1 MPVTLSFGNRH
12 DYEVNHSR
20 LARLMSS
27 DKQEA
32 LYMGLWDRFKDFFR
46 THKKKEALEV
56 LHTLIHG
63 CERENQAELN
73 VDITGMEKIHAFV
86 QLKQYAN
93 PSQQDRFVMRFD
105 MNQTQVL
112 FEIDGK
118 VIEKCNLHRLLNVSE
133 NCIFKVMEE
142 DEEELFFKVCIKY
155 GEKIARYP
163 ELLEGFA
170 NKLKAAVN
178 EDDEIKDEVY
188 KLMRSGED
196 RKMECVEWHGTLT
209 EEEINK
215 LRCLQMGSFNITTQ
229 FFKIGYWEL
238 EGEVLFDMFHPT
250 LIYLLQAYTP
260 SLSSDLTEINTML
273 FSEAL
278 NKDFDDY
285 HNNKREIDSILRKIY
300 RSHNNTLFISENSSC
315 RNMLL

>member
-1 MPVTLSFGNRH
+1 MPVTLNFGNH
-12 DYEVNHSR
+12 HNYEINHSR
-20 LARLMSS
+20 IVRLMSS
-27 DKQEA
+27 DKEKA
-32 LYMGLWDRFKDFFR
+32 LYMGIWDRFKDHFR
-46 THKKKEALEV
+46 TQKKQEVLEV

-73 VDITGMEKIHAFV
+73 VDIAGMEKIHAFV

-105 MNQTQVL
+105 LSQTQIL

-142 DEEELFFKVCIKY
+142 DEEELFFKICIKY

-163 ELLEGFA
+163 ELLQNFA
-170 NKLKAAVN
+170 FKLRQEVN

-196 RKMECVEWHGTLT
+196 RKMACVEWNGTLT
-209 EEEINK
+209 EGEIDK
-215 LRCLQMGSFNITTQ
+215 LLCLQMGSFSIATQ

-250 LIYLLQAYTP
+250 LIYLLQGYTP
-260 SLSSDLTEINTML
+260 SLSCDFTEANTML
-273 FSEAL
+273 LSDVL
-278 NKDFDDY
+278 
-285 HNNKREIDSILRKIY
+285 KRMMMIITIIKEKLIL
-300 RSHNNTLFISENSSC
+300 F
-315 RNMLL
+315 

>member
-1 MPVTLSFGNRH
+1 MPVTLNFGNQH
-12 DYEVNHSR
+12 NYEINHSR
-20 LARLMSS
+20 IARLMSS
-27 DKQEA
+27 DKEKA
-32 LYMGLWDRFKDFFR
+32 LYMGVWDRFKDHFR
-46 THKKKEALEV
+46 TQKKQEVLEV

-73 VDITGMEKIHAFV
+73 VDIAGMEKIHAFV
-86 QLKQYAN
+86 QLKQYAD

-105 MNQTQVL
+105 LSQTQIL

-142 DEEELFFKVCIKY
+142 DEEELFFKICIKY
-155 GEKIARYP
+155 GEKIACYP

-238 EGEVLFDMFHPT
+238 EGEVLFDMLHPT
-250 LIYLLQAYTP
+250 LLYLLQAYTP
-260 SLSSDLTEINTML
+260 SLSSDLTEVNTML

-285 HNNKREIDSILRKIY
+285 HNNKREIDSILSRIY

>member
-12 DYEVNHSR
+12 NYEVNASR
-20 LARLMSS
+20 LTRLMSP
-27 DKQEA
+27 DKEEA
-32 LYMGLWDRFKDFFR
+32 LYMGVWDRFKDCFR
-46 THKKKEALEV
+46 THKKKEVLEV
-56 LHTLIHG
+56 LYTLIHG

-73 VDITGMEKIHAFV
+73 VDITGMEKIHAFT

-118 VIEKCNLHRLLNVSE
+118 VIDKCNLHRLLNVSE
-133 NCIFKVMEE
+133 NCTFKVMED
-142 DEEELFFKVCIKY
+142 DEVELFFKICIKY

-170 NKLKAAVN
+170 NELKDAVN
-178 EDDEIKDEVY
+178 EDDDIKDEVY

-196 RKMECVEWHGTLT
+196 RKMACVQWNGTLT
-209 EEEINK
+209 EEEMNK

-238 EGEVLFDMFHPT
+238 EGEVLFDMVHPI
-250 LIYLLQAYTP
+250 LSYLLQAYKP
-260 SLSSDLTEINTML
+260 SLSPDLIETNTMV
-273 FSEAL
+273 FSDVL
-278 NKDFDDY
+278 NKDYDDY
-285 HNNKREIDSILRKIY
+285 QNNKREIDAILRRIY
-300 RSHNNTLFISENSSC
+300 RTHDNTLFISEGPSC
-315 RNMLL
+315 RNMLI

>member
-12 DYEVNHSR
+12 HYEVNTSR
-20 LARLMSS
+20 LTRLMSP
-27 DKQEA
+27 DKEEA
-32 LYMGLWDRFKDFFR
+32 LYMGIWDRFKDCFR
-46 THKKKEALEV
+46 THKKKEVLEV
-56 LHTLIHG
+56 LYTLIHG

-73 VDITGMEKIHAFV
+73 VDTVGMEKIHAFA
-86 QLKQYAN
+86 QLKQYAD

-112 FEIDGK
+112 FEIDGG
-118 VIEKCNLHRLLNVSE
+118 VIDKFNLHRLLNVSE

-142 DEEELFFKVCIKY
+142 DEEELFFKICIKY

-170 NKLKAAVN
+170 NKLKDAVN
-178 EDDEIKDEVY
+178 EDDDVKDEVY

-196 RKMECVEWHGTLT
+196 RKMACVEWSGTLT
-209 EEEINK
+209 EEEKKK
-215 LRCLQMGSFNITTQ
+215 LRCIQMGSFNITTQ

-238 EGEVLFDMFHPT
+238 EGEVLFDMVHPI
-250 LIYLLQAYTP
+250 LSYLLQAYKP
-260 SLSSDLTEINTML
+260 SLSSDLIETNTML
-273 FSEAL
+273 FPEVL

-285 HNNKREIDSILRKIY
+285 Q
-300 RSHNNTLFISENSSC
+300 
-315 RNMLL
+315 

>member
-1 MPVTLSFGNRH
+1 MPVTLNFGNRH
-12 DYEVNHSR
+12 GYEVNHSR
-20 LARLMSS
+20 IARLMSS

-32 LYMGLWDRFKDFFR
+32 LYMGLWDRFKDCFR
-46 THKKKEALEV
+46 THKKKEVLEV
-56 LHTLIHG
+56 LYTLIHG

-86 QLKQYAN
+86 QLKEYAN

-105 MNQTQVL
+105 LSQTQVL

-118 VIEKCNLHRLLNVSE
+118 VIEKCNLYRLLNVSE

-142 DEEELFFKVCIKY
+142 DEEELFFKICIKY

-163 ELLEGFA
+163 ELLQDLAF
-170 NKLKAAVN
+170 KLRQEVN

-188 KLMRSGED
+188 NLMRSGED
-196 RKMECVEWHGTLT
+196 RKMECVEWNGTLT

-215 LRCLQMGSFNITTQ
+215 LRCLQMGSFHITTQ

-250 LIYLLQAYTP
+250 LIYLLQGYTP
-260 SLSSDLTEINTML
+260 TLSCNFTEANTILLSDILK
-273 FSEAL
+273 
-278 NKDFDDY
+278 KDDDDY

>member
-46 THKKKEALEV
+46 THKKKEVLEV
-56 LHTLIHG
+56 LYTLIHG

-142 DEEELFFKVCIKY
+142 DEEELFFKICIKY

-170 NKLKAAVN
+170 NKLKVAVN

-196 RKMECVEWHGTLT
+196 RKMESVEWHGTLT

-215 LRCLQMGSFNITTQ
+215 LLCLQMGSFNIITQ

-285 HNNKREIDSILRKIY
+285 HNNKREIDAILRKIY

>member
-12 DYEVNHSR
+12 GYEVNHSR
-20 LARLMSS
+20 IARLMSS

-32 LYMGLWDRFKDFFR
+32 LYMGVWDRFKDHFR
-46 THKKKEALEV
+46 TQKKQEVLEV

-73 VDITGMEKIHAFV
+73 VDTVGMEKIHAFA
-86 QLKQYAN
+86 QLKQYAD

-105 MNQTQVL
+105 LSQTQIL

-118 VIEKCNLHRLLNVSE
+118 VMEKCNLHRLLNVSE

-142 DEEELFFKVCIKY
+142 DEEELFFKICIKY

-163 ELLEGFA
+163 ELLQNFA
-170 NKLKAAVN
+170 FKLRQEVN

-196 RKMECVEWHGTLT
+196 RKMACVEWNGTLT
-209 EEEINK
+209 EGEIDK
-215 LRCLQMGSFNITTQ
+215 LLCLQMGSFSIATQ

-250 LIYLLQAYTP
+250 LIYLLQGYTP
-260 SLSSDLTEINTML
+260 SLSCDFTEANTML
-273 FSEAL
+273 LSDVL
-278 NKDFDDY
+278 KKDEDDY

-300 RSHNNTLFISENSSC
+300 RSHNNTLFISKNSGC

>member
-12 DYEVNHSR
+12 SYEVNHSR
-20 LARLMSS
+20 IARLMSS

-32 LYMGLWDRFKDFFR
+32 LYMGVWDRFKDHFR
-46 THKKKEALEV
+46 TQKKQEVLEV

-73 VDITGMEKIHAFV
+73 VDTVGMEKIHAFA
-86 QLKQYAN
+86 QLKQYAD

-105 MNQTQVL
+105 LSQTQIL

-142 DEEELFFKVCIKY
+142 DEEELFFKICIKY

-163 ELLEGFA
+163 ELLQNFA
-170 NKLKAAVN
+170 FKLRQEVN

-196 RKMECVEWHGTLT
+196 RKMACVEWNGTLT
-209 EEEINK
+209 EGEIDK
-215 LRCLQMGSFNITTQ
+215 LLCLQMGSFSIATQ

-250 LIYLLQAYTP
+250 LIYLLQGYTP
-260 SLSSDLTEINTML
+260 SLSCDFTEANTML
-273 FSEAL
+273 LSDVL
-278 NKDFDDY
+278 KKDDDDY

-300 RSHNNTLFISENSSC
+300 RSHNNTLFISKNSGC

>member
-12 DYEVNHSR
+12 HYEVNTSR
-20 LARLMSS
+20 LTRLMSP
-27 DKQEA
+27 DKEEA
-32 LYMGLWDRFKDFFR
+32 LYMGIWDRFKDCFR
-46 THKKKEALEV
+46 THKKQEVLEV
-56 LHTLIHG
+56 LYTLIHG

-73 VDITGMEKIHAFV
+73 VDTVGMEKIHAFA
-86 QLKQYAN
+86 QLKQYAD
-93 PSQQDRFVMRFD
+93 PSQQDRFVMCFD

-112 FEIDGK
+112 FEIDGR
-118 VIEKCNLHRLLNVSE
+118 VIDKFNLHRLLNVSE

-142 DEEELFFKVCIKY
+142 DEEELFFKICLKY

-170 NKLKAAVN
+170 NKLKDAVN
-178 EDDEIKDEVY
+178 EDDDVKDEVY

-196 RKMECVEWHGTLT
+196 RKMACVEWSGTLT
-209 EEEINK
+209 EEEKKK
-215 LRCLQMGSFNITTQ
+215 LCCIQMGSFNITTQ

-238 EGEVLFDMFHPT
+238 EGEVLFDMVHPI
-250 LIYLLQAYTP
+250 LSYLLQAYKP
-260 SLSSDLTEINTML
+260 SLSSDLIETNTML
-273 FSEAL
+273 FPEVL

-285 HNNKREIDSILRKIY
+285 QNNKREIDSILRRIY

-315 RNMLL
+315 RNMLI

>member
-12 DYEVNHSR
+12 GYEVNHSR
-20 LARLMSS
+20 IARLMSS

-32 LYMGLWDRFKDFFR
+32 LYMGVWDRFKDHFR
-46 THKKKEALEV
+46 TQKKQEVLEV

-63 CERENQAELN
+63 CERENQAKLN
-73 VDITGMEKIHAFV
+73 VDTVGMEKIHAFA
-86 QLKQYAN
+86 QLKQYAD

-105 MNQTQVL
+105 LSQTQIL

-118 VIEKCNLHRLLNVSE
+118 VMEKCNLHRLLNVSE

-142 DEEELFFKVCIKY
+142 DEEELFFKICIKY

-163 ELLEGFA
+163 ELLQNFA
-170 NKLKAAVN
+170 FKLRQEVN

-196 RKMECVEWHGTLT
+196 RKMACVEWNGTLT
-209 EEEINK
+209 EGEIDK
-215 LRCLQMGSFNITTQ
+215 LLCLQMGSFSIATQ

-250 LIYLLQAYTP
+250 LIYLLQGYTP
-260 SLSSDLTEINTML
+260 SLSCDFTEANTML
-273 FSEAL
+273 LSDVL
-278 NKDFDDY
+278 KKDDDDY

-300 RSHNNTLFISENSSC
+300 RSHNNTLFISKNSGC

>member
-12 DYEVNHSR
+12 GYEVNHSR
-20 LARLMSS
+20 LARLMSP
-27 DKQEA
+27 DKEEA
-32 LYMGLWDRFKDFFR
+32 LYMGVWDRFKDCFR
-46 THKKKEALEV
+46 THKKKEVLEV
-56 LHTLIHG
+56 LYTLIHG

-73 VDITGMEKIHAFV
+73 VDIVGMEKIHAFV

-118 VIEKCNLHRLLNVSE
+118 VIDKCNLHRLLNVSE

-178 EDDEIKDEVY
+178 EDDEVKDEVY

-196 RKMECVEWHGTLT
+196 RKMACVEWHGTLT

-238 EGEVLFDMFHPT
+238 EGEVLFDMLHPT
-250 LIYLLQAYTP
+250 LLYLLQAYTP
-260 SLSSDLTEINTML
+260 SLSSDLTEVNTML

-285 HNNKREIDSILRKIY
+285 HNNKREIDSILSRIY

>member
-12 DYEVNHSR
+12 GYEVNHSR
-20 LARLMSS
+20 IARLMSS

-32 LYMGLWDRFKDFFR
+32 LYMGLWDRFKEYFR

-56 LHTLIHG
+56 LYTLIHG
-63 CERENQAELN
+63 CGRENQAELN
-73 VDITGMEKIHAFV
+73 VDTVGMDKIHAFV

-93 PSQQDRFVMRFD
+93 PSQQGRFVMRFD
-105 MNQTQVL
+105 LSQTQVL

-118 VIEKCNLHRLLNVSE
+118 VIEKCNLYRLLNVSE

-142 DEEELFFKVCIKY
+142 DEEELFFKICIKY
-155 GEKIARYP
+155 GEKISLYP
-163 ELLEGFA
+163 ELLQDFA
-170 NKLKAAVN
+170 FKLRQEVN
-178 EDDEIKDEVY
+178 EDDEIKGEVY

-196 RKMECVEWHGTLT
+196 RKMACVEWNGTLT
-209 EEEINK
+209 EGEMEK
-215 LRCLQMGSFNITTQ
+215 LCCLQMGSFNITTQ

-250 LIYLLQAYTP
+250 LIYLLQGYTP
-260 SLSSDLTEINTML
+260 SLSCDFTEANTML
-273 FSEAL
+273 LSDVL
-278 NKDFDDY
+278 KKDDDDY
-285 HNNKREIDSILRKIY
+285 HNNKREIDCILRKIY
-300 RSHNNTLFISENSSC
+300 RSHNNTLFISEKSSC

>member
-12 DYEVNHSR
+12 NYEINHSR
-20 LARLMSS
+20 IARLMSS

-32 LYMGLWDRFKDFFR
+32 LYMGVWDRFKDHFR
-46 THKKKEALEV
+46 TQKKQEVLEV

-73 VDITGMEKIHAFV
+73 VDTVGMEKIHAFA
-86 QLKQYAN
+86 QLKQYAD

-105 MNQTQVL
+105 LSQTQVL

-142 DEEELFFKVCIKY
+142 DEEELFFKICIKY

-163 ELLEGFA
+163 ELLQDLAF
-170 NKLKAAVN
+170 KLRQEVN

-238 EGEVLFDMFHPT
+238 EGEALFDMFHPT
-250 LIYLLQAYTP
+250 LIYLLQGYTP
-260 SLSSDLTEINTML
+260 TLSCDFTEANTILLSDVLK
-273 FSEAL
+273 
-278 NKDFDDY
+278 KDDDDY
-285 HNNKREIDSILRKIY
+285 HNNKREIDSILSRIY

>member
-1 MPVTLSFGNRH
+1 MPVTLSFV
-12 DYEVNHSR
+12 DYHNYEINHSR
-20 LARLMSS
+20 LVRLMSS
-27 DKQEA
+27 DKEEA
-32 LYMGLWDRFKDFFR
+32 LYMGVWDRFKDCFR
-46 THKKKEALEV
+46 THKKKEVLEV
-56 LHTLIHG
+56 LYTLIHG

-73 VDITGMEKIHAFV
+73 VDTVGMEKIHAFA

-118 VIEKCNLHRLLNVSE
+118 VIDKCNLHRLLNVSE
-133 NCIFKVMEE
+133 NCILKVMEE
-142 DEEELFFKVCIKY
+142 DEEELFFKVCSKY
-155 GEKIARYP
+155 GEKIAHYP

-170 NKLKAAVN
+170 NELKDAVS
-178 EDDEIKDEVY
+178 EDDDIKDEVY
-188 KLMRSGED
+188 KLMRSGEH
-196 RKMECVEWHGTLT
+196 RNMACVEWNGTLT
-209 EEEINK
+209 EEEKKK

-238 EGEVLFDMFHPT
+238 EGEVLFDMVHPI
-250 LIYLLQAYTP
+250 LSYLLQAYKP
-260 SLSSDLTEINTML
+260 SLSSDLIEINTMV
-273 FSEAL
+273 FSNVL

-285 HNNKREIDSILRKIY
+285 QNNKREIDAILTRIY

-315 RNMLL
+315 RNMLI

>member
-12 DYEVNHSR
+12 HYEVNTSR
-20 LARLMSS
+20 LTRLMSP
-27 DKQEA
+27 DKEEA
-32 LYMGLWDRFKDFFR
+32 LYMGIWDRFKDCFR
-46 THKKKEALEV
+46 THKKKEVLEV
-56 LHTLIHG
+56 LYTLIHG

-73 VDITGMEKIHAFV
+73 VDTVGMEKIHAFA
-86 QLKQYAN
+86 QLKQYAD

-112 FEIDGK
+112 FEIDGG
-118 VIEKCNLHRLLNVSE
+118 VIDKFNLHRLLNVSE

-142 DEEELFFKVCIKY
+142 DEEELFFKICIKY

-170 NKLKAAVN
+170 NKLKDAVN
-178 EDDEIKDEVY
+178 EDDDVKDEVY

-196 RKMECVEWHGTLT
+196 RKMACVEWSGTLT
-209 EEEINK
+209 EEEKKK
-215 LRCLQMGSFNITTQ
+215 LRCIQMGSFNITTQ

-238 EGEVLFDMFHPT
+238 EGEVLFDMVHPI
-250 LIYLLQAYTP
+250 LSYLLQAYKP
-260 SLSSDLTEINTML
+260 SLSSDLIETNTML
-273 FSEAL
+273 FPEVL

-285 HNNKREIDSILRKIY
+285 QNNKREI
-300 RSHNNTLFISENSSC
+300 
-315 RNMLL
+315 

>member
-1 MPVTLSFGNRH
+1 MPVTLNFGNH
-12 DYEVNHSR
+12 HNYEINHSR
-20 LARLMSS
+20 IVRLMSS
-27 DKQEA
+27 DKEKA
-32 LYMGLWDRFKDFFR
+32 LYMGIWDRFKDHFR
-46 THKKKEALEV
+46 TQKKQEVLEV

-73 VDITGMEKIHAFV
+73 VDIAGMEKIHAFV

-105 MNQTQVL
+105 LSQTQIL

-142 DEEELFFKVCIKY
+142 DEEELFFKICIKY

-163 ELLEGFA
+163 ELLQNFA
-170 NKLKAAVN
+170 FKLRQEVN

-196 RKMECVEWHGTLT
+196 RKIACVEWNGTLT
-209 EEEINK
+209 EGEIDK
-215 LRCLQMGSFNITTQ
+215 LLCLQMGSFSIATQ

-250 LIYLLQAYTP
+250 LIYLLQGYTP
-260 SLSSDLTEINTML
+260 SLSCDFTEANTML
-273 FSEAL
+273 LSDVL
-278 NKDFDDY
+278 KKDDDDY

-300 RSHNNTLFISENSSC
+300 RSHNNTLFISKNSGC

>member
-12 DYEVNHSR
+12 GYEVNHSR
-20 LARLMSS
+20 LARLMSP
-27 DKQEA
+27 DKEEA
-32 LYMGLWDRFKDFFR
+32 LYMGVWDRFKDCFR
-46 THKKKEALEV
+46 THKKKEVLEV
-56 LHTLIHG
+56 LYTLIHG

-73 VDITGMEKIHAFV
+73 VDIVGMEKIHAFV

-118 VIEKCNLHRLLNVSE
+118 VIDKCNLHRLLNVSE

-178 EDDEIKDEVY
+178 EEDEIKDEVY

-196 RKMECVEWHGTLT
+196 RKMACVEWHGTLT

-238 EGEVLFDMFHPT
+238 EGEVLFDMLHPT
-250 LIYLLQAYTP
+250 LLYLLQAYTP
-260 SLSSDLTEINTML
+260 SLSSDLTEVNTML

-285 HNNKREIDSILRKIY
+285 HNNKREIDSILSRIY

>member
-1 MPVTLSFGNRH
+1 MPVTLNFGNQH
-12 DYEVNHSR
+12 NYEINHSR
-20 LARLMSS
+20 IARLMSS
-27 DKQEA
+27 DKEKA
-32 LYMGLWDRFKDFFR
+32 LYMGVWDRFKDHFR
-46 THKKKEALEV
+46 TQKKQEVLEV

-73 VDITGMEKIHAFV
+73 VDIAGMEKIHAFV
-86 QLKQYAN
+86 QLKQYAD

-105 MNQTQVL
+105 LSQTQIL

-142 DEEELFFKVCIKY
+142 DEEELFFKICIKY
-155 GEKIARYP
+155 GEKIACYP

-238 EGEVLFDMFHPT
+238 EGEVLFDMLHPT
-250 LIYLLQAYTP
+250 LLYLLQAYTP
-260 SLSSDLTEINTML
+260 SLSSDLTEVNTML

-285 HNNKREIDSILRKIY
+285 HNNKREIDSILSRIY

-315 RNMLL
+315 RNMLI

>member
-46 THKKKEALEV
+46 THKKKEVLEV
-56 LHTLIHG
+56 LYTLIHG

-73 VDITGMEKIHAFV
+73 VDITGMKKIHAFV

-278 NKDFDDY
+278 NKDFD
-285 HNNKREIDSILRKIY
+285 
-300 RSHNNTLFISENSSC
+300 
-315 RNMLL
+315 